1 MYPVLEFRFTEL
13 VPTKM
18 YNVFV
23 EIIPVDNYC
32 WKFKNGKWKPFDDI
46 ERKTRAGGIYLHPD
60 SPSNGAFWMKENVV
74 FNKLKLTNIARDV
87 SGQIYL
93 NSMHK
98 YQPRVHVIE
107 VGQNRAGDPDT
118 LQTKVFQETQFI
130 AVTGYQ
136 NVEITQLKIDNN
148 PFATGF
154 RDSKHGRMY
163 PVLEF
168 RFTELVP
175 TKMYNVFVEI
185 IPVDNYCWKFK
196 NGKWKPFD
204 DIERKTRAGGIY
216 LHPDSPS
223 NGAFWMKE
231 NVVFNKL
238 KLTNIARD
246 VSGQIYLNSMHKYQ
260 PRVHVIEVGQNRAG
274 GPDTLQTKVFQETQF
289 MAVTS
294 YQNVEI
300 TQLKIDNNP
309 FATGFRDSKHGNVT
323 SNRNMPGCQH
333 NETLFL
339 EDNVL
344 FPSIYSSDD
353 SFVSGEHMIK
363 SENERTIN
371 ECHDPTN
378 GYSVSNPTYSPYYQS
393 SSYSTAGVISS
404 TNQHGDLQVAMTFNQ
419 LRTDQEGQFLMNMS
433 DVMRKRP
440 DDQMYGVEPTTKT
453 NQVFWYD
460 V

>member
-1 MYPVLEFRFTEL
+1 MLHDVQSSNVSRSGDPIHVTQCPVQATFSAYHQGESETRSYHDVQYQSYFEDYHKERTNNCGAFISQHCSSNKSEQINERQSGAPYTFTESPSSTMCISQHFRSGTNSRSQL
-13 VPTKM
+13 
-18 YNVFV
+18 
-23 EIIPVDNYC
+23 DNYC

-98 YQPRVHVIE
+98 YQPRVHVVE

-130 AVTGYQ
+130 
-136 NVEITQLKIDNN
+136 
-148 PFATGF
+148 
-154 RDSKHGRMY
+154 
-163 PVLEF
+163 
-168 RFTELVP
+168 
-175 TKMYNVFVEI
+175 
-185 IPVDNYCWKFK
+185 
-196 NGKWKPFD
+196 
-204 DIERKTRAGGIY
+204 
-216 LHPDSPS
+216 
-223 NGAFWMKE
+223 
-231 NVVFNKL
+231 
-238 KLTNIARD
+238 
-246 VSGQIYLNSMHKYQ
+246 
-260 PRVHVIEVGQNRAG
+260 
-274 GPDTLQTKVFQETQF
+274 
-289 MAVTS
+289 AVTS

-309 FATGFRDSKHGNVT
+309 FATGFRDSKHGNET

-344 FPSIYSSDD
+344 FPSINSSDD
-353 SFVSGEHMIK
+353 SFVSGAHMIK

-393 SSYSTAGVISS
+393 SSYSSAGVISS

-419 LRTDQEGQFLMNMS
+419 LSTDQEGQFLMNMS
-433 DVMRKRP
+433 DVMRKQP